1 MIPALLD
8 LDNPIKDLCNF
19 FVIYLLGRPVV
30 QEHTT
35 VKKNNCTDTAFGGN
49 CNNIIKIKGNVN
61 KLLSM

>member
-1 MIPALLD
+1 VIPALLD

-35 VKKNNCTDTAFGGN
+35 VKKITALILPLVETA
-49 CNNIIKIKGNVN
+49 IISLK
-61 KLLSM
+61 

>member
-1 MIPALLD
+1 VAPVVIPALLD

-35 VKKNNCTDTAFGGN
+35 VKKKITALILPLVETA
-49 CNNIIKIKGNVN
+49 IISLK
-61 KLLSM
+61 

>member
-1 MIPALLD
+1 VAPVVIPALLD

-35 VKKNNCTDTAFGGN
+35 VKKITALILPLVETA
-49 CNNIIKIKGNVN
+49 IISLK
-61 KLLSM
+61 